1 MNIGKLPND
10 VLEKLVFDNIGN
22 KREDVLLRAGVGED
36 CSVLDF
42 GKYGC
47 VISTDPIT
55 GASSNLGSLAIHI
68 SCNDVASNG
77 AEPIGVTLTI
87 MAPEDTKETEI
98 EEIMKDASK
107 ASKELNVEIIGGHT
121 EITNA
126 VNKIVVSTTVIGK
139 QLKEKILNIDDI
151 KIGDKILMT
160 KTAGLEGTAIIA
172 SDLKDKLE
180 NKLSK
185 DILKEA
191 KDMIKDISVV
201 KEGIICGNIGVSYMH
216 DVTEG
221 GILGALWETAKAI
234 KKGVRVYKKDIPI
247 ADSTKDICNILNIDP
262 LKLISSGSM
271 IIVANDENTLKIK
284 SKLKENNIKV
294 SVIGEITKEDILIE
308 EDDEIKTIKSP
319 ESDELYKV
327 I

>member
-1 MNIGKLPND
+1 MDIGKLPND
-10 VLEKLVFDNIGN
+10 VLEKLVINNIKN
-22 KREDVLLRAGVGED
+22 KRKDVILRAGIGED

-55 GASSNLGSLAIHI
+55 GAVNNLGNLAIHI

-77 AEPIGVTLTI
+77 AEPIGITLTI
-87 MAPEDTKETEI
+87 LAPENTTKEQI
-98 EEIMKDASK
+98 EEVMKDASK
-107 ASKELNVEIIGGHT
+107 ASKEINVEIIGGHT

-126 VNKIVVSTTVIGK
+126 VNKMVISTTVIGK

-151 KIGDKILMT
+151 KVGDKILMT

-172 SDLKDKLE
+172 DDLKEKVE
-180 NKLSK
+180 SN
-185 DILKEA
+185 LKKELYNEA
-191 KDMIKDISVV
+191 KDMINNISVV
-201 KEGIICGNIGVSYMH
+201 KEGIICGNIGISYMH

-221 GILGALWETAKAI
+221 GILGALWETAKAT
-234 KKGVRVYKKDIPI
+234 KKGIKVYKKYIPV
-247 ADSTKDICNILNIDP
+247 ANSTKEICKLFNIDP

-271 IIVANDENTLKIK
+271 IIIANDENIK
-284 SKLKENNIKV
+284 NITKALKENNIKV
-294 SVIGEITKEDILIE
+294 SIIGEITKEDILIE
-308 EDDEIKTIKSP
+308 NDGKIKTIKPP

>member
-87 MAPEDTKETEI
+87 MAPEDTKEIEI

-172 SDLKDKLE
+172 SDLEEKLE

-185 DILKEA
+185 DNLKEA

-221 GILGALWETAKAI
+221 GILGALWETSKAI
-234 KKGVRVYKKDIPI
+234 KKGIRVYKKDIPI
-247 ADSTKDICNILNIDP
+247 ADSTKNICNILNIDP

-271 IIVANDENTLKIK
+271 IIIADDENTKKIK
-284 SKLKENNIKV
+284 SKLKESNIKV